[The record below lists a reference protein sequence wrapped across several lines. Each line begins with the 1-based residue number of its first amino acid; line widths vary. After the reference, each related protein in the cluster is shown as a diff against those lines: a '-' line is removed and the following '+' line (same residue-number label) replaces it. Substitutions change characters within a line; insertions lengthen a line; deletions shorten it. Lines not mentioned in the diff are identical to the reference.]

1 MSKER
6 MYTIN
11 DYLNDKND
19 MEIKIEELRKKR
31 ENLDNEIKEREEKYH
46 EFVTD
51 YLKRNSLSIKTF
63 DKEETIC

>member
-51 YLKRNSLSIKTF
+51 YLKRNSLYIKTF
-63 DKEETIC
+63 DEEEK

>member
-63 DKEETIC
+63 NEEED

>member
-6 MYTIN
+6 IYTIK

-51 YLKRNSLSIKTF
+51 YLKRNSLSVKTF
-63 DKEETIC
+63 DEEEK

>member
-19 MEIKIEELRKKR
+19 MEIEIEELRKKR
-31 ENLDNEIKEREEKYH
+31 EKLDNEIKEREEKYH

-63 DKEETIC
+63 DKEED

>member
-51 YLKRNSLSIKTF
+51 YLKRNSLSVKTF
-63 DKEETIC
+63 DKEED

>member
-1 MSKER
+1 MSEDR

-19 MEIKIEELRKKR
+19 MEMEIEELRKKR
-31 ENLDNEIKEREEKYH
+31 ENLDNEIKEKEEKYH

-51 YLKRNSLSIKTF
+51 YLKRNSLYIKTF
-63 DKEETIC
+63 DEEVD

>member
-31 ENLDNEIKEREEKYH
+31 
-46 EFVTD
+46 
-51 YLKRNSLSIKTF
+51 KRRKISR
-63 DKEETIC
+63 ICNRLFKKK

>member
-19 MEIKIEELRKKR
+19 MEIKIEELKKKR

-63 DKEETIC
+63 DEEEK

>member
-1 MSKER
+1 MSEDR

-51 YLKRNSLSIKTF
+51 YLKRNSLYIKTF
-63 DKEETIC
+63 DEEEK

>member
-19 MEIKIEELRKKR
+19 MEMKIEELRKKR

-51 YLKRNSLSIKTF
+51 YLKRNSLYIKTF
-63 DKEETIC
+63 DEEED

>member
-1 MSKER
+1 MSEDR

-19 MEIKIEELRKKR
+19 MEMKIEELRKKR
-31 ENLDNEIKEREEKYH
+31 ENLENEIKEREEKYH

-51 YLKRNSLSIKTF
+51 YLKRNSLSVKTF
-63 DKEETIC
+63 DEEEK

>member
-6 MYTIN
+6 IYTIN

-19 MEIKIEELRKKR
+19 MEIEIEELRKKR

-51 YLKRNSLSIKTF
+51 YLKRNSLSVKTF
-63 DKEETIC
+63 DEEEK

>member
-1 MSKER
+1 MSEDR

-19 MEIKIEELRKKR
+19 MEMKIEELRKKR

-51 YLKRNSLSIKTF
+51 YLKRNSLSVKTF
-63 DKEETIC
+63 DEEED

>member
-1 MSKER
+1 MNKER

-63 DKEETIC
+63 DKEED